1 MAHRNSGKIT
11 KMKKS
16 FAISDIV
23 DFAKNHINKW
33 TVRIVIGILI
43 IILAIIGFVIY
54 KRYTSYDDYKVLNSI
69 KVESSS
75 DSKYLSYMDFVV
87 KYNGDGL
94 SYIDD
99 EGTVWNE
106 TFQMKSPIIDV
117 CDSYIAV
124 ADKNSNDIYIF
135 NEILHRF

>member
-87 KYNGDGL
+87 KYN
-94 SYIDD
+94 
-99 EGTVWNE
+99 
-106 TFQMKSPIIDV
+106 
-117 CDSYIAV
+117 
-124 ADKNSNDIYIF
+124 
-135 NEILHRF
+135 